1 MQNCSLLRETML
13 LCVFLCM
20 PLSAQDKFQ
29 FADATAASK
38 LLFTHDDGDPRD
50 QGLLPS
56 MMGSGLATF
65 DYDNDGR
72 IDVYFLNGSP
82 LEPATT
88 AAARPTN
95 AQPTQSLLRNVG
107 NGQNATF
114 INVSTVSHTD
124 LRSFGLGIAVADYD
138 NDGFADAA
146 ISNFGSVS
154 LLHNNG
160 DGTFNDVS
168 TAAGLNHSG
177 VAFGAG
183 IAFLDIENDGDVDLY
198 VADYVDFTIE
208 RFKSLA
214 QRSYPYPPG
223 PEQFEHRADHLFING
238 GDGVLFDG
246 SQAAGI
252 AAHRSPSMGI
262 VCGDFDNDHDTDIF
276 VCSDARPNLYFVN
289 DGHGVFKQDAQL
301 QAVALN
307 ARGIPVGAMGAEAA
321 DLDNDV
327 AEDIFVTTYSTQLP
341 LVYKNLGEF
350 GFEDVA
356 LATRA
361 GRDIVPHA
369 KWGVGAVDFDN
380 DGDRDLM
387 IANGHLFK
395 WAHDVEQLTDF
406 KVRNTLLANNGK
418 GIFRN
423 ATDEAGPGL
432 SIIESSR
439 GLAFDDLDNDGD
451 VDCVVSNNDAAANF
465 LQNDTLHRNH
475 WVEFRV
481 IGTHFNRDGIG
492 AKVTVYS
499 GDLMQVAEVHS
510 GRAYQSHYGTRLH
523 FGLGARNSIDRV
535 TVDWLGQT
543 SEYRNLASD
552 RMHTL
557 RE

>member
-1 MQNCSLLRETML
+1 ML
-13 LCVFLCM
+13 LCVFVGM
-20 PLSAQDKFQ
+20 PLVAQDKMQ
-29 FADATAASK
+29 FADATASSK
-38 LLFTHDDGDPRD
+38 LHFVHDDGDPRD

-72 IDVYFLNGSP
+72 IDVYFLNGSS
-82 LEPATT
+82 LEPAATS
-88 AAARPTN
+88 ATN
-95 AQPTQSLLRNVG
+95 PLSKQLTHALLRNVG
-107 NGQNATF
+107 NGQNASFTD
-114 INVSTVSHTD
+114 ITVVSHANLNT
-124 LRSFGLGIAVADYD
+124 FGLGIAIADYD
-138 NDGFADAA
+138 NDGFADVA

-154 LLHNNG
+154 LLHNLG
-160 DGTFNDVS
+160 DGTFNDVT

-177 VAFGAG
+177 IAFGAG
-183 IAFLDIENDGDVDLY
+183 IAFLDVENDGDVDLY
-198 VADYVDFTIE
+198 VADYVDFTLA

-223 PEQFEHRADHLFING
+223 PEQFEHRADHLYING
-238 GDGVLFDG
+238 GDGSFLDV

-262 VCGDFDNDHDTDIF
+262 VCGDFDNDHDTDVF

-321 DLDNDV
+321 DLDNDG
-327 AEDIFVTTYSTQLP
+327 AEDIFVTSYSTQLP

-350 GFEDVA
+350 GFEDIA

-423 ATDEAGPGL
+423 ATDEAGSGL

-465 LQNDTLHRNH
+465 LQNNTLHRNH

-523 FGLGARNSIDRV
+523 FGLGARTAIDRV

-543 SEYRNLASD
+543 SEYRNLDID
-552 RMHTL
+552 RIHAL